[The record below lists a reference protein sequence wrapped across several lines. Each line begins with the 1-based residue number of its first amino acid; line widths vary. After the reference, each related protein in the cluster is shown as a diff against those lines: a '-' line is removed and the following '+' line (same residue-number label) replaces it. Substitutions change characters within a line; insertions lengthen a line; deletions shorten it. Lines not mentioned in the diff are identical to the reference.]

1 MSNEKSPPPPADSVD
16 SSTNGEG
23 KAVVPGEPVPEV
35 ARPVVE
41 GDRRGKSLTRKIR
54 NYLN

>member
-1 MSNEKSPPPPADSVD
+1 MSNEKTPPPPAESVD

-23 KAVVPGEPVPEV
+23 KAIEKSEPVPEV
-35 ARPVVE
+35 ARPVE
-41 GDRRGKSLTRKIR
+41 GDRRGKTLTRKIR